1 MLGMITF
8 SFYNE
13 IQISECPD
21 NLYDLKQKIKE
32 LYILNE
38 NQIDNC
44 LLSYIDKQ
52 GYHHYIFK
60 EEHFEQMIP
69 IVESIIIK
77 VEIIDD
83 YKYLTI
89 DNMVDEEYQLYKLDK
104 TDDEETIQYYE
115 DEDYYDTEEIKEVI
129 KEDEKEDKNE
139 DVKEDKNEDEIEEK
153 IEEKN
158 EGKKDVIKYIHY
170 GIKCNICGCEEI
182 KGVRYLCGVCS
193 NFNLC
198 QECEQNYGRKHNH
211 PLLKIRSPELS
222 PISFTCKIDT
232 NT

>member
-1 MLGMITF
+1 MKFKSL
-8 SFYNE
+8 NV
-13 IQISECPD
+13 PD

-52 GYHHYIFK
+52 GDQNYIFK
-60 EEHFEQMIP
+60 EEHFEQIIP

-83 YKYLTI
+83 YKYQTI

-104 TDDEETIQYYE
+104 PEYEEDFQYYE
-115 DEDYYDTEEIKEVI
+115 DEDFIDTEEIKEVI

-139 DVKEDKNEDEIEEK
+139 DK
-153 IEEKN
+153 IEEKKD
-158 EGKKDVIKYIHY
+158 EKKEEKNKSNKDTIKYIHH
-170 GIKCNICGCEEI
+170 GIKCNICGSKEI
-182 KGVRYLCGVCS
+182 KGIRYLCGVCS

-198 QECEQNYGRKHNH
+198 QECEQNYGKMHNH
-211 PLLKIRSPELS
+211 PLLKIKNPELS
-222 PISFTCKIDT
+222 PISFTCKIVS
-232 NT
+232 NN